1 MTIMKNAV
9 CILTALFLLP
19 LFAGAQVYT
28 DPYFPRENQPVTIY
42 FDATQGTGG
51 LANCN
56 CNIYL
61 HTGLITNQSTSPSDW
76 KHVVTTWGV
85 ANPAW
90 QMTPVPGQPNLY
102 RFNITTSI
110 RQFYNVPANINILK
124 MAFVFRNA
132 NGSLEGKAAGGADIF
147 YDVYPTN
154 LPFTALLLQPTQRS
168 IIANAGANIPVRMVT
183 SASANIQLF
192 DNGNLVTQTTGTE
205 LNWTLSASAGDHTI
219 EVVANNGGTEIRET
233 FGYAV
238 PQVLAPS
245 DPPAG
250 TPRGITYLGDT
261 AVRLRL
267 FAPNKLYAFVVG
279 SFNNWAPRQMN
290 RSADGNTYWIDIT
303 GLAPG
308 NFYSFQYL
316 LDGNIRIADPYS
328 TLVLDPAHDP
338 WIPASTWPNLP
349 PYPTGKASGI
359 VSLIQPGAPQYQW
372 QSQNFQRPPKEK
384 LVIYELLIRDF
395 VAAGNYSTLIDTLDY
410 LDRLGVN
417 VIQLM
422 PVNEFEGNSS
432 WGYNPSF
439 HMALDKYYGTPNDLK
454 RFVDACHQRGI
465 AVVLDV
471 VYNHAF
477 SQSPLAQ
484 LYWDASNSRPAA
496 NNPWLNPIARHP
508 FNVGYDFNHES
519 QATKDFVTQVMQY
532 WLSEFRI
539 DGFRFDLSKGF
550 TQNFTTDVGPWSAY
564 DGPRINIL
572 KFYADRMWETTPGA
586 YVILEHFADNNEERE
601 LSNYG
606 MMLWG
611 NMNYEYNEAS
621 MAYSS
626 NLNWGS
632 YQARGWNAPN
642 LITYMESHDEER
654 LMYKNLQ
661 FGNASGNYNVR
672 QLRTALR
679 RMELVSAFLYTI
691 PGPKML
697 WQFGE
702 VGYDFSI
709 FTCENGTVL
718 PGNDGCKLSPK
729 PIRWDYY
736 DNPDRRRLYDVTSA
750 LIHLKK
756 TYDAFSTTTFNLN
769 VAQGARKTIHL
780 LHPEMNVAVQGNFNV
795 VEMQIQNPF
804 PTTGWWY
811 EYFRGDSIEVTNTA
825 TPLTFFPGEYRLY
838 TSVKLPPPPGGYV
851 TSSTEV
857 VRNAFGL
864 EVMPN
869 PSPRGMG
876 QAAFAIHRRADVRME
891 VLDLLGRPVS
901 VVLHQGRLDAGEHY
915 FDLPQGLPPGAYLIR
930 LQVDNQ
936 VEMQKWM
943 VQ

>member
-1 MTIMKNAV
+1 MKN
-9 CILTALFLLP
+9 ILNAILLSFLLP
-19 LFAGAQVYT
+19 LLAGAQVYT
-28 DPYFPRENQPVTIY
+28 EPYFPRADQPVTIY
-42 FDATQGTGG
+42 FNATQGTGG
-51 LANCN
+51 LANCS
-56 CNIYL
+56 CNVYI
-61 HTGLITNQSTSPSDW
+61 HTGVITNLSTSPSDW
-76 KHVVTTWGV
+76 RYVVTTWGQ

-102 RFNITTSI
+102 SFTIPNSI
-110 RQFYNVPANINILK
+110 RQFYNVPASETILK

-132 NGSLEGKAAGGADIF
+132 NGSLEGKGPGGSDIF

-154 LPFTALLLQPTQRS
+154 LPFTALLVQPTQTS
-168 IIANAGANIPVRMVT
+168 FIASAGAQIPVRVVT
-183 SASANIQLF
+183 SAPASIELF
-192 DNGNLVTQTTGTE
+192 DNGEFVAETFGTTLEANLTATPGEHLIEYYAISGQTILRG
-205 LNWTLSASAGDHTI
+205 
-219 EVVANNGGTEIRET
+219 V

-238 PQVLAPS
+238 PSSPPVV

-250 TPRGITYLGDT
+250 IARGITYLGDT
-261 AVRLRL
+261 AVRLSL
-267 FAPNKLYAFVVG
+267 FAPNKQYAFVVG
-279 SFNNWAPRQMN
+279 DFNEWVPRQMN
-290 RSADGNTYWIDIT
+290 RSTDGNTYWIDVE
-303 GLAPG
+303 GLIPG
-308 NFYSFQYL
+308 DFYAFQYL

-349 PYPTGKASGI
+349 SYPSGRAVGI
-359 VSLIQPGAPQYQW
+359 ASLIQPGAPEYQW
-372 QSQNFQRPPKEK
+372 QTENFQRPPKEK

-395 VAAGNYSTLIDTLDY
+395 IGARNYSTLIDTLDY
-410 LDRLGVN
+410 LERLGVN
-417 VIQLM
+417 VIELM
-422 PVNEFEGNSS
+422 PINEFEGNSS
-432 WGYNPSF
+432 WGYNSSF
-439 HMALDKYYGTPNDLK
+439 HMALDKYYGTPYDFK

-484 LYWDASNSRPAA
+484 LYWDAANFRPAP
-496 NNPWLNPIARHP
+496 NNPWLNPVARHP

-519 QATKDFVTQVMQY
+519 QATKDFVIQVMQY
-532 WLSEFRI
+532 WLSEFRV

-550 TQNFTTDVGPWSAY
+550 TQNFTGDNIGAWNAY
-564 DGPRINIL
+564 DASRVNIL
-572 KFYADRMWETTPGA
+572 KFYADRVWEITPGA

-611 NMNYEYNEAS
+611 NMNHEYNEAS

-626 NLNWGS
+626 NLTWGS
-632 YQARGWNAPN
+632 YQARSWDDPH

-661 FGNASGNYNVR
+661 FGNMSGSYNVR
-672 QLRTALR
+672 QLPTALR
-679 RMELVSAFLYTI
+679 RMELASAFFYTI

-718 PGNDGCKLSPK
+718 PNNDGCKLSPK
-729 PIRWDYY
+729 PVRWDYY
-736 DNPDRRRLYDVTSA
+736 NNPDRRRLFDVKRA

-756 TYDAFSTTTFNLN
+756 TYDAFSTTNFTLN
-769 VAQGARKTIHL
+769 VASGARKTIHL

-795 VEMQIQNPF
+795 TDMQILNPF
-804 PTTGWWY
+804 PHTGWWY

-825 TPLTFFPGEYRLY
+825 DPLSFTPGEYRLY
-838 TSVKLPPPPGGYV
+838 TSVKLPPPPGGFV
-851 TSSTEV
+851 TSNTEI
-857 VRNAFGL
+857 VRNTFGL
-864 EVMPN
+864 QVMPN
-869 PSPRGMG
+869 PSPQGLG
-876 QAAFAIHRRADVRME
+876 QAAFAIERGGEVRLD
-891 VLDLLGRPVS
+891 VLDLLGRPVAGL
-901 VVLHQGRLDAGEHY
+901 LHNGRLGAGEHF
-915 FDLPQGLPPGAYLIR
+915 FDLPQGLPAGAYLIR

-936 VEMQKWM
+936 IEMQKWM

>member
-1 MTIMKNAV
+1 M
-9 CILTALFLLP
+9 LP
-19 LFAGAQVYT
+19 VLAGAQVYT
-28 DPYFPRENQPVTIY
+28 DPYFPRADQPVTIY

-56 CNIYL
+56 CNVYL
-61 HTGLITNQSTSPSDW
+61 HTGLITNQSTSSSDW
-76 KHVVTTWGV
+76 KHVVTSWGV

-90 QMTPVPGQPNLY
+90 QMTPVPGQPNLF
-102 RFNITTSI
+102 RFDITTSI
-110 RQFYNVPANINILK
+110 RQFYNAPANTTILK

-132 NGSLEGKAAGGADIF
+132 NGSIEGKGPGGSDIF

-154 LPFTALLLQPTQRS
+154 LPFTALLLQPNQRS
-168 IIANAGANIPVRMVT
+168 IIAAEGSTIAVRMV
-183 SASANIQLF
+183 ASAPGDIQIL

-205 LNWTLSASAGDHTI
+205 LNWTLTATAGEHTI
-219 EVVANNGGTEIRET
+219 EVVATSGASEIRES

-238 PQVLAPS
+238 PQTLTPL

-250 TPRGITYLGDT
+250 SRLGISYMGDT
-261 AVRLRL
+261 AVRLSL
-267 FAPNKLYAFVVG
+267 FAPNKQYAFVVG
-279 SFNNWAPRQMN
+279 SFNNWAPKQMN
-290 RSADGNTYWIDIT
+290 RSADGSTYWTDIS
-303 GLAPG
+303 GLEPG
-308 NFYSFQYL
+308 GYHTFQYL

-349 PYPTGKASGI
+349 PYPTGRANGI
-359 VSLIQPGAPQYQW
+359 VSLIQPGATQYQW

-395 VAAGNYSTLIDTLDY
+395 VGAQNYSTLIDTLDY
-410 LDRLGVN
+410 LERLGVN
-417 VIQLM
+417 VIELM

-439 HMALDKYYGTPNDLK
+439 HMALDKYYGTPHDFK

-484 LYWDASNSRPAA
+484 LYWDSANSRPAPG
-496 NNPWLNPIARHP
+496 NPWLNPIARHP

-532 WLSEFRI
+532 WLAEFRI

-550 TQNFTTDVGPWSAY
+550 TQTNSGSNVGAWSAY
-564 DGPRINIL
+564 DASRINIL
-572 KFYADRMWETTPGA
+572 KYYADRMWETTPGA
-586 YVILEHFADNNEERE
+586 YVILEHFADNVEERE

-611 NMNYEYNEAS
+611 NLNHDYNEAT
-621 MAYSS
+621 MGYTS
-626 NLNWGS
+626 NLTWGS
-632 YQARGWNAPN
+632 YKARGWNDPH

-661 FGNASGNYNVR
+661 FGNMSGSYNVR
-672 QLRTALR
+672 QLPTALS
-679 RMELVSAFLYTI
+679 RMELASAFFYPI

-709 FTCENGTVL
+709 FTCENGTVM
-718 PGNDGCKLSPK
+718 PNNDGCKLSRK

-736 DNPDRRRLYDVTSA
+736 NQTDRRRLFDVTSA

-756 TYDAFSTTTFNLN
+756 TQAAFSTNTFNVNLTTT
-769 VAQGARKTIHL
+769 RKTIHL
-780 LHPEMNVAVQGNFNV
+780 LHPEMNVAVQGNFAV
-795 VEMQIQNPF
+795 TSQSITNPF
-804 PTTGWWY
+804 PATGWWY
-811 EYFRGDSIEVTNTA
+811 EYFRGDSIEVTNA
-825 TPLTFFPGEYRLY
+825 AAAITFAPGEYRLY
-838 TSVKLPPPPGGYV
+838 TSVKLPPPPGGYI
-851 TSSTEV
+851 TSRTEL
-857 VRNAFGL
+857 VRQAFAL

-876 QAAFAIHRRADVRME
+876 QAVFAIERRAEVRME
-891 VLDLLGRPVS
+891 VLDLLGRPVAAP
-901 VVLHQGRLDAGEHY
+901 LHNGRLDAGEHY
-915 FDLPQGLPPGAYLIR
+915 IELPQNLPAGAYLIR